1 MFLFYPFFCAY
12 TLVNSVLEVLMKRLS
27 LSSWVVLVGL
37 VSGNAMAAQSLSE
50 AKKVVA
56 DYQTL
61 REACTDATGAK
72 RLECMTRLSTSS
84 DRYRE
89 AKTFV
94 IANSG
99 ASQMKVAKA
108 H

>member
-12 TLVNSVLEVLMKRLS
+12 TFGNSVLGVLMKRTIIC
-27 LSSWVVLVGL
+27 SWVVLVGL
-37 VSGNAMAAQSLSE
+37 TSGNAMAAQTLNE

-61 REACTDATGAK
+61 REACSDATGAK
-72 RLECMTRLSTSS
+72 RLECMARLSSAS

-94 IANSG
+94 MASSSG
-99 ASQMKVAKA
+99 QLKVAKA

>member
-1 MFLFYPFFCAY
+1 
-12 TLVNSVLEVLMKRLS
+12 MKS
-27 LSSWVVLVGL
+27 AVISSWVLVVGL
-37 VSGNAMAAQSLSE
+37 VSGNAMAAQTLTE

-61 REACTDATGAK
+61 REACSDATGAK
-72 RLECMTRLSTSS
+72 RLECMARLSSTSDS
-84 DRYRE
+84 YRE

-94 IANSG
+94 MANSTG
-99 ASQMKVAKA
+99 NQIKIAKA